1 MRVLT
6 GFRLLAWS
14 AATIPA
20 AILAWRIVHADLTA
34 NPVEFLERYTGL
46 WSLRLLLLTL
56 AMTPLRMLT
65 GRIEFVQVRR
75 LLGLWAFTWI
85 TAHFAIFLTFDLEWS
100 PSKLATELV
109 ERTYI
114 TLGFAAWLLLVPLA
128 ITSTQG
134 WQRRLKRR
142 WKSLHRGIYAASVL
156 GALHFLWLV
165 KSDIREPALY
175 LGIAIVLL
183 AARLQ
188 NLRGYRSKPEGKPQ
202 GSRQGR
208 APADKLRR
216 AWRGPT
222 R

>member
-1 MRVLT
+1 MRPLT
-6 GFRLLAWS
+6 GFRVAAW
-14 AATIPA
+14 ACALVPA
-20 AILAWRIVHADLTA
+20 AILAWRILHADLTA

-56 AMTPLRMLT
+56 AMTPLRTLT

-75 LLGLWAFTWI
+75 LLGLWSFTWI

-100 PSKLATELV
+100 PTKLAEEIV
-109 ERTYI
+109 KRTYI

-128 ITSTQG
+128 ITSTHG

-142 WKSLHRGIYAASVL
+142 WKALHRLIYVASVL

-175 LGIAIVLL
+175 LGIAAVLL
-183 AARLQ
+183 AARL
-188 NLRGYRSKPEGKPQ
+188 
-202 GSRQGR
+202 R
-208 APADKLRR
+208 APKRHEAGRGER
-216 AWRGPT
+216 AHDDGVALEREAG